1 MPDHARV
8 RVPATTANL
17 GPGFDV
23 LGMALSLHDEVDIRL
38 DASVHDGPVVEYPA
52 DFDPSVPRDRRNYLA
67 QGAVAV
73 LEGSGIDPSSIVL
86 RAQGTIPVSRG
97 LGSSASALVAGAVA
111 ADALAGRRLGN
122 DEILRALVG
131 IEGHAEQLA
140 AALHGGL
147 VAVVT
152 DEAAADDT
160 ARHLTIV
167 ELPVADAVR
176 VVAAVPSIRLDT
188 SDARRVLATEV
199 PFADAVFNIAAATSL
214 VTGLARGDAA
224 LIRAGT
230 RDRLHQDAR
239 ATLVPAAP
247 DVTAAALEAGAA
259 GACWSGAGPT
269 ILAVCT
275 AGADTAAVGTAMT
288 AAFAAHDIG
297 CRTFVCRVETKGAAV
312 LDA

>member
-1 MPDHARV
+1 MPGHARV

-23 LGMALSLHDEVDIRL
+23 LGMALSLHDVVDISI
-38 DASVHDGPVVEYPA
+38 DASVNDGPVVEYPA
-52 DFDPSVPRDRRNYLA
+52 GFDPSVPRDRRNYLA
-67 QGAVAV
+67 RGALAV
-73 LEGSGIDPSSIVL
+73 LEGTEIDPSSVVL
-86 RAQGTIPVSRG
+86 HAGGTIPVSRG

-111 ADALAGRRLGN
+111 ADALAGRRLGT
-122 DEILRALVG
+122 DEILLALVG

-147 VAVVT
+147 VAVVPDGDAPGT
-152 DEAAADDT
+152 AAPGPT
-160 ARHLTIV
+160 VI
-167 ELPVADAVR
+167 ELPVDEGVT
-176 VVAAVPSIRLDT
+176 VVVAVPSIRLDT

-199 PFADAVFNIAAATSL
+199 PFTDAVFNVAAATSL

-247 DVTAAALEAGAA
+247 DVTAAALDAGAA

-269 ILAVCT
+269 ILALCT
-275 AGADTAAVGTAMT
+275 DGADTANVGAAMT

-297 CRTFVCRVETKGAAV
+297 CRTFVCGVEAEGATV
-312 LDA
+312 LDV